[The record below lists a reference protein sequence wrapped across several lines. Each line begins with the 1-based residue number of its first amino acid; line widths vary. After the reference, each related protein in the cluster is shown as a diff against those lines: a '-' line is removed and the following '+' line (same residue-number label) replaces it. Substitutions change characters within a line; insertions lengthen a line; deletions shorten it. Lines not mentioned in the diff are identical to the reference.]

1 MRYSRK
7 IICFLPFFLI
17 LMFCFVSAEET
28 ADGAEVTLEQV
39 LQSSSQKYEKLDGFS
54 CRFRQL
60 VEIPL
65 LEKQKE
71 FTGRLLYRNPDKLRL
86 DYDEPAGGYIL
97 CDGGAFYVYLPD
109 VDSTTVMK
117 TRLDNDPRNFL
128 TEFFLEEAR
137 RDYTADLLYS
147 DGDFFSLE
155 FVPKDSRSLLL
166 RVNMKIDKKS
176 NLVRSV
182 SYVDPSG
189 STTSYFLE
197 GFTMNARPVEHFNF
211 VLPEGLKL
219 LDLTSNPE

>member
-1 MRYSRK
+1 MRYFRK
-7 IICFLPFFLI
+7 ALFLLPFFLNPVVC
-17 LMFCFVSAEET
+17 LVSAVEVPE
-28 ADGAEVTLEQV
+28 GAEITLEQV
-39 LQSSSQKYEKLDGFS
+39 LESSSQKYDELEGFT
-54 CRFRQL
+54 CRFRQV

-71 FTGRLLYRNPDKLRL
+71 FNGRLLYRNPDKLRL
-86 DYDEPAGGYIL
+86 DYDNPAGGYIL
-97 CDGGAFYVYLPD
+97 CDGLAFYVYLPD

-137 RDYTADLLYS
+137 RDYNADLLYS

-155 FVPKDSRSLLL
+155 FVPKDSRTHLL

-189 STTSYFLE
+189 STTAYFLE
-197 GFTMNARPVEHFNF
+197 GFTMKAGPEENF
-211 VLPEGLKL
+211 RFMLPEGLKL
-219 LDLTSNPE
+219 LDLTTNPE